1 MPATKVQTHSR
12 LTRDRWLLGSSIIC
26 ERVTTPIPSI
36 AIISWQ
42 DGDGTFYLRERVEED
57 LVLPED
63 GLETG
68 LAHEAGT
75 SAAVWSI
82 GVDAFCKVKAWREGM
97 ELESKTIEFV
107 RRRALEIPVPEVIH
121 TWIDHS
127 WNRTFLILRRVKGQT
142 LDEEWPRLTSNQRL
156 EIGNKIAAYCYSK
169 LLLGTLSLSP
179 FLNSIADASHPSWIL
194 RPIGSFSYESFASY
208 LSTVAPGSR
217 LDVGDLFHF
226 YHADIGPTNVMIFES
241 TVTGILDWES
251 AAYYPR
257 FWLATKPSVV
267 SYKISMDTTIGNLR
281 EGATVVRE
289 CLGNGYSLPLSK
301 ESMHSSTSMI
311 DIRNSNITGAWFLDE
326 SLLCSEST
334 PEEFGCGLFLEGR
347 YYGLDEQ
354 LCCTYHAAHTYM
366 IDAPETVV
374 EPG

>member
-1 MPATKVQTHSR
+1 MTPPIGTSVRR
-12 LTRDRWLLGSSIIC
+12 LTRDRWLLGSSIVC
-26 ERVTTPIPSI
+26 ERVTTRIPSI

-57 LVLPED
+57 LVLLED

-68 LAHEAGT
+68 LVHEAGT

-107 RRRALEIPVPEVIH
+107 RRRAPEIPVPEIIH

-156 EIGNKIAAYCYSK
+156 EIGNKIAAYCCK
-169 LLLGTLSLSP
+169 LASISASRFETATGHAVVEP
-179 FLNSIADASHPSWIL
+179 FLNSIADASHPSWIP
-194 RPIGSFSYESFASY
+194 RPIGPFSSESFASY

-226 YHADIGPTNVMIFES
+226 YHADLGPTNVMIFES

-257 FWLATKPSVV
+257 FWLATKPRV
-267 SYKISMDTTIGNLR
+267 SAGFYLQKDRTDRKAWSNI
-281 EGATVVRE
+281 
-289 CLGNGYSLPLSK
+289 LGNSLEAGGFLQD
-301 ESMHSSTSMI
+301 I
-311 DIRNSNITGAWFLDE
+311 DVYNNWKLKKCNG
-326 SLLCSEST
+326 
-334 PEEFGCGLFLEGR
+334 
-347 YYGLDEQ
+347 
-354 LCCTYHAAHTYM
+354 
-366 IDAPETVV
+366 
-374 EPG
+374 